1 MAASYGLI
9 SPDCQQIINVNKSHL
24 YEESVLPDPFLLICF
39 LIQNPEE
46 AEVRL
51 RSYSYSSPKAKPSR
65 PLLNRDATVGDLAEG
80 E

>member
-1 MAASYGLI
+1 M

-24 YEESVLPDPFLLICF
+24 YEVCECVLPDPFLLICF
-39 LIQNPEE
+39 IIQNPEE

-65 PLLNRDATVGDLAEG
+65 PLLNRDATIGDLAEG